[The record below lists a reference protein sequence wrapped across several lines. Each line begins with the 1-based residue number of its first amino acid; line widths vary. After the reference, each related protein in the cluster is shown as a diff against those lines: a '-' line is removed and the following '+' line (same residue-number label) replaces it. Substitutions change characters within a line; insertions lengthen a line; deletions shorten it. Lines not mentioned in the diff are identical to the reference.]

1 MTSLRI
7 DPLVCDKPAY
17 LQVADSIAARIQ
29 AGELTLRLPADRDL
43 ASQYGVAY
51 MTMRR
56 AAEILRER
64 GLIITRQG
72 RGTFVAP
79 QTTRPARPDRPDPA
93 YHATMPGPLARG
105 WPSSCGHGPG
115 RGRQLASAEA
125 GAPPAQAALARG

>member
-1 MTSLRI
+1 MTFLRI

-79 QTTRPARPDRPDPA
+79 ADR
-93 YHATMPGPLARG
+93 T
-105 WPSSCGHGPG
+105 
-115 RGRQLASAEA
+115 A
-125 GAPPAQAALARG
+125 GAS

>member
-1 MTSLRI
+1 MYALRMPSLRI
-7 DPLVCDKPAY
+7 DPLSSDKPAY

-29 AGELTLRLPADRDL
+29 AGELAPRLPAEREL
-43 ASQYGVAY
+43 AGQYGVAY

-79 QTTRPARPDRPDPA
+79 SARV
-93 YHATMPGPLARG
+93 PGTP
-105 WPSSCGHGPG
+105 
-115 RGRQLASAEA
+115 
-125 GAPPAQAALARG
+125 